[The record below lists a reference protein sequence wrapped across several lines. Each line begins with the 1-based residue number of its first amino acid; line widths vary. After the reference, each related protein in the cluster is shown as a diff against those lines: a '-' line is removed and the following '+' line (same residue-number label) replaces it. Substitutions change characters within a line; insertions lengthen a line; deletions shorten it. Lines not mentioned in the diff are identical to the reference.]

1 MSDRIYRQTHHEDT
15 PEPEDPPIPTPTSD
29 FAQGFDDILDDID
42 DVLEENALSFVQ
54 GFVQKGGQ

>member
-1 MSDRIYRQTHHEDT
+1 MADRIYRQSHHEDT
-15 PEPEDPPIPTPTSD
+15 PEPEDVPTPAPAGD
-29 FAQGFDDILDDID
+29 YAQGFDDILADID